1 MSISLIGMERDQ
13 AKARGAALRVFLT
26 ARLPVKGARTVTALA
41 RKAGIRANTMT
52 SWWSKGSVPDNA
64 TLQLLA
70 DALGVELAALVD
82 AYQGT
87 GGRTWVFTDLEL
99 RALVDSTAE
108 AAVRRVLAERDPK
121 KRGEG

>member
-1 MSISLIGMERDQ
+1 MSILLIGMERDQ

-26 ARLPVKGARTVTALA
+26 ARLPVPGAQTVTALA

-52 SWWSKGSVPDNA
+52 SWWSKGTVPDNA

-70 DALGVELAALVD
+70 DALGVELSDIVA

-87 GGRTWVFTDLEL
+87 GGRTWVISHSEL
-99 RALVDSTAE
+99 RAMMESAAE
-108 AAVRRVLAERDPK
+108 TAVRRVLAEREPKDP
-121 KRGEG
+121 GG